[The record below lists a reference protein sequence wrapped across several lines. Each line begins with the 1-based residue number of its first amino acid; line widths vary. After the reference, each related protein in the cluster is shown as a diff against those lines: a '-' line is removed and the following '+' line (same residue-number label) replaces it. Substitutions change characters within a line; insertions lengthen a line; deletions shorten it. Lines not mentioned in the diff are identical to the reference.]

1 MHCSCDICVI
11 LVRVTSKGPLGA
23 RLYSVL
29 FSQGG
34 DTPLHRASA
43 SGETAVVSLLLDHD
57 ADVHA
62 KDGVSIC
69 SDIDYIAPQCDY
81 SVNHM
86 FAIVLL
92 R

>member
-1 MHCSCDICVI
+1 MNAVHRKLI
-11 LVRVTSKGPLGA
+11 
-23 RLYSVL
+23 LYSVL
-29 FSQGG
+29 FSQDGA
-34 DTPLHRASA
+34 TPLHSAIA
-43 SGETAVVSLLLDHD
+43 SGEAAVVSLLLDHG

-62 KDGVSIC
+62 EGRVSIC

-92 R
+92 RGFTLQ